1 MDSPEQ
7 EKKADVRRPMNA
19 FLIFCKRHRSMV
31 REKNPD
37 LDNRSVTRILGDLWA
52 NLGDTEKSVYTSL
65 AKQYK
70 DAFMKANPD
79 YKWHNP
85 DKTHPTPTK
94 MTTRP
99 TNARVVKSVQ
109 EIHLHG
115 SIMPGK
121 LADPSNM
128 GGLSLLL
135 MAGQQSMTPRHT
147 GEAERRVTSPDS
159 KCTSKSAL
167 LELAEMCAN
176 ELQQGEVTV
185 PHPKKLIT
193 KTESGKKVKAAHKK
207 TGDAEISS
215 GKSRSKSESDSNTE
229 AAESLGFPWKSE
241 QSLSDI
247 LKLLQSM
254 KDHEIKKKVCKE
266 VTGSCTVKQEPE
278 NSGKVDL
285 SGVTDRP
292 PSVEAAEKRMPRAR
306 SWSES
311 AKDQDVF
318 VAGMGDHS
326 SYTSVRSK
334 DDTPERRKSQ
344 AETLAGCLSD
354 QNDNDIV
361 SCGKLVVDHIFDRL
375 SSTEFSRS
383 AVKLKGL
390 TSVDEVRKV
399 LLSSE
404 FAESK
409 LTPKEENPD
418 KNIVHSRIDHLV
430 TEAYPK
436 DKCATETKHKAEV
449 TKEYSPILRVPDFK
463 SFLETEGNQK
473 KSSSDAIGSDANVV
487 RVKKR
492 TMTLPLEDVKPEPV
506 EDVGG
511 LTPESRTDRSDQDCY
526 GGLEDDGKDRDD
538 GSYQPVRKSRRR
550 NRGQRYLELINE
562 GIIQPSKER
571 LAARRAEQTSTDD
584 ETLWMYDDFPL
595 EDEVQEV
602 RRPTTKRCSSDSDAN
617 LEEKKYKTGD
627 FDLEAQIATLPACSL
642 DPVSRGNRQKNTPT
656 KIRHHSEGSTKKT
669 TIVSS
674 PTTAVSD
681 VTTLTLPPHL
691 KMQQVPVQAAPVSG
705 SRKRKARKHS
715 INHLLPAS
723 ANSEDKGDTDLNQP
737 AGEDVTKEIT
747 SFKDEEGQRSVVSSS
762 QSMDRDDRSQEEGH
776 VSHDSTDQSDPG
788 SEPDMKKEAT
798 DEEVKKDA
806 SGCETSQSAGS
817 SCAHPAESDQ
827 SDTSRHS
834 PGKGCDRNANI
845 SMTESDVLDFRTS
858 EIVPGVRSK
867 DGCVQSTASAT
878 MKSQPGDTCAIQSNI
893 SSKLMQSESVA
904 KENLGD
910 SVITQVMEGNF
921 QDSESDVSLSESIR
935 PDKVLDSN
943 AIEIQ
948 SQEDQE
954 CTDSGTS
961 NETLTSG
968 SGCEGSTHVNKPLP
982 SSTTT
987 LVSTVHSNR
996 QAALPQESDIISSE
1010 SFSTPTSSVNIVTF
1024 SSAPAPSTDDLVTLS
1039 TSAVT
1044 QGVNLEVLT
1053 ERADDSPTSSIAQSP
1068 LAAGSPSVGV
1078 VHS

>member
-1 MDSPEQ
+1 MDSPEH

-85 DKTHPTPTK
+85 DKTHQTPTK

-121 LADPSNM
+121 LADPSKM

-135 MAGQQSMTPRHT
+135 MAGQQSMTPRQT

-159 KCTSKSAL
+159 KCPSKSAL

-185 PHPKKLIT
+185 PHAKKLIT
-193 KTESGKKVKAAHKK
+193 KTESGKKVRVVHKK
-207 TGDAEISS
+207 QALGGEGELTS

-229 AAESLGFPWKSE
+229 AAGSLGLPWKSE

-247 LKLLQSM
+247 LKILQSM
-254 KDHEIKKKVCKE
+254 KDHEMKKKACKE
-266 VTGSCTVKQEPE
+266 VTGSEFVKQEPE
-278 NSGKVDL
+278 NSGKVDAC
-285 SGVTDRP
+285 GVADKP
-292 PSVEAAEKRMPRAR
+292 LPVEAVETRIPERPGQRAR

-375 SSTEFSRS
+375 SSTELSRS

-390 TSVDEVRKV
+390 TSLDEVRKV
-399 LLSSE
+399 LLGAE
-404 FAESK
+404 FGESK
-409 LTPKEENPD
+409 LPAEEENPD
-418 KNIVHSRIDHLV
+418 KKVAQSRIDRLV

-436 DKCATETKHKAEV
+436 EKCATETKEKEEV
-449 TKEYSPILRVPDFK
+449 KKEYSPILRVPDFK
-463 SFLETEGNQK
+463 SFLETEANQK
-473 KSSSDAIGSDANVV
+473 RSSSDAVVSDVV
-487 RVKKR
+487 RTKKR
-492 TMTLPLEDVKPEPV
+492 MMTLPLEEVKPEPI
-506 EDVGG
+506 EDVRGT
-511 LTPESRTDRSDQDCY
+511 TPESRADKSDQDCY
-526 GGLEDDGKDRDD
+526 GGLDEDGKDRED
-538 GSYQPVRKSRRR
+538 GNYQPVRKSRRR

-571 LAARRAEQTSTDD
+571 LAARLAEQTSTDD
-584 ETLWMYDDFPL
+584 ETMWLYEDFSL

-602 RRPTTKRCSSDSDAN
+602 RRPATKRCSSDSDAN

-642 DPVSRGNRQKNTPT
+642 DPVSRGSRQKNTPT
-656 KIRHHSEGSTKKT
+656 KIRHHSEGSTKKA

-674 PTTAVSD
+674 PTTAISD

-691 KMQQVPVQAAPVSG
+691 KMQQVPVQAVPVSG

-723 ANSEDKGDTDLNQP
+723 ASQSVP
-737 AGEDVTKEIT
+737 PGENFTTNTTLI
-747 SFKDEEGQRSVVSSS
+747 KDEEGERSVDSS
-762 QSMDRDDRSQEEGH
+762 QSVDRDDGSQGERGH
-776 VSHDSTDQSDPG
+776 VSHDSTDQSDP
-788 SEPDMKKEAT
+788 SLEPQIKEVEQGE
-798 DEEVKKDA
+798 EEVKKDA

-817 SCAHPAESDQ
+817 SCAQPAESDQ

-834 PGKGCDRNANI
+834 QEKGCDKNANI
-845 SMTESDVLDFRTS
+845 SMNESDVLDFRTS
-858 EIVPGVRSK
+858 ENVPGV
-867 DGCVQSTASAT
+867 GSTEVCSESSAT
-878 MKSQPGDTCAIQSNI
+878 MKSQTRDTCAIQSNT
-893 SSKLMQSESVA
+893 SGKLMQSVGE
-904 KENLGD
+904 ENLGD
-910 SVITQVMEGNF
+910 SVTTQDTEGPIRNSESV
-921 QDSESDVSLSESIR
+921 DSESIC
-935 PDKVLDSN
+935 PDKVLDSSVQSK
-943 AIEIQ
+943 ATGIH
-948 SQEDQE
+948 SQEDE
-954 CTDSGTS
+954 EWSDRVASVEALTD
-961 NETLTSG
+961 G
-968 SGCEGSTHVNKPLP
+968 SVCEGSSDVDKPSP
-982 SSTTT
+982 SATT
-987 LVSTVHSNR
+987 LVSTFHSNT
-996 QAALPQESDIISSE
+996 QNPLPQESDIIRSDSY
-1010 SFSTPTSSVNIVTF
+1010 STPSSSVNIVTF
-1024 SSAPAPSTDDLVTLS
+1024 SSAPAPSTVDLVTLS

-1053 ERADDSPTSSIAQSP
+1053 ERPEDSPTSSIAQSP

>member
-1 MDSPEQ
+1 MDSPEH

-85 DKTHPTPTK
+85 DKTHQTPTK

-121 LADPSNM
+121 LADPSKM

-135 MAGQQSMTPRHT
+135 MAGQQSMTPRQT
-147 GEAERRVTSPDS
+147 GEAERRVTSPD
-159 KCTSKSAL
+159 KCPSKSAL

-176 ELQQGEVTV
+176 ELKQGEVTV
-185 PHPKKLIT
+185 PHAKKLIT
-193 KTESGKKVKAAHKK
+193 KTESGKKVRVGQKK
-207 TGDAEISS
+207 QAMAGEGELTS

-229 AAESLGFPWKSE
+229 AAGSLGLPWKSD

-254 KDHEIKKKVCKE
+254 KDHEMKKKACKE
-266 VTGSCTVKQEPE
+266 MSGSDVVQHEPE
-278 NSGKVDL
+278 NSGTVDA
-285 SGVTDRP
+285 TDAADRP
-292 PSVEAAEKRMPRAR
+292 LPVEAVGKRMPERPGPRAR

-318 VAGMGDHS
+318 VSGMGDHS
-326 SYTSVRSK
+326 NYTSIRWK

-375 SSTEFSRS
+375 SSTELSRS

-390 TSVDEVRKV
+390 TSIDEVRKV
-399 LLSSE
+399 LLSAE
-404 FAESK
+404 FGESK
-409 LTPKEENPD
+409 LTAQEENPD
-418 KNIVHSRIDHLV
+418 KKGAQSRIDRLV

-436 DKCATETKHKAEV
+436 EKCATETKEKEEV
-449 TKEYSPILRVPDFK
+449 KKEYSPILRVPDFK
-463 SFLETEGNQK
+463 SFLETEANQK
-473 KSSSDAIGSDANVV
+473 RSSSDAVASDVV
-487 RVKKR
+487 RAKKR
-492 TMTLPLEDVKPEPV
+492 MMTLPLEEVKPEPT

-511 LTPESRTDRSDQDCY
+511 TTPESRADKSDQDCY
-526 GGLEDDGKDRDD
+526 GGLDDDGKDRED
-538 GSYQPVRKSRRR
+538 GNYQPVRKSRRR

-584 ETLWMYDDFPL
+584 ETMWMYEDFAL

-602 RRPTTKRCSSDSDAN
+602 RRPATKRCSSDSDAN

-642 DPVSRGNRQKNTPT
+642 DPVSRGSRQKNTPT
-656 KIRHHSEGSTKKT
+656 KIRHHSEGSTKKA

-674 PTTAVSD
+674 PTTAICD

-691 KMQQVPVQAAPVSG
+691 KMQQVPVQAVPVSG

-715 INHLLPAS
+715 INHLLPAN
-723 ANSEDKGDTDLNQP
+723 ARSENQGRSQP
-737 AGEDVTKEIT
+737 TGENVTPNAASI
-747 SFKDEEGQRSVVSSS
+747 KDEDQRSVESS
-762 QSMDRDDRSQEEGH
+762 QSVDRDNGSQGKGGH
-776 VSHDSTDQSDPG
+776 VTHDPTGQSDP
-788 SEPDMKKEAT
+788 DKKPQLEEGEQGE
-798 DEEVKKDA
+798 EEVKEDA

-834 PGKGCDRNANI
+834 QEKG
-845 SMTESDVLDFRTS
+845 LDFRTS
-858 EIVPGVRSK
+858 ENVPGGTEACSQV
-867 DGCVQSTASAT
+867 SAA
-878 MKSQPGDTCAIQSNI
+878 MKSQTRDTIQSNT
-893 SSKLMQSESVA
+893 SGMLMQCAGE
-904 KENLGD
+904 ENLGD
-910 SVITQVMEGNF
+910 SVTTQVMEGHI
-921 QDSESDVSLSESIR
+921 QYSQSDDSKSIC
-935 PDKVLDSN
+935 PDKVLDSSVQSK
-943 AIEIQ
+943 ATEIH
-948 SQEDQE
+948 SQEDKE
-954 CTDSGTS
+954 WSERVTSVETTTDRSI
-961 NETLTSG
+961 
-968 SGCEGSTHVNKPLP
+968 CEGSSDVNKP
-982 SSTTT
+982 SDTN
-987 LVSTVHSNR
+987 LVSTFHSNT
-996 QAALPQESDIISSE
+996 QDPLPQESDIIRSDSYT
-1010 SFSTPTSSVNIVTF
+1010 TPASSVNIVTF
-1024 SSAPAPSTDDLVTLS
+1024 SSAPAPSTVDLVTLS

-1044 QGVNLEVLT
+1044 QGVSLEVLT
-1053 ERADDSPTSSIAQSP
+1053 ERPEDSPTNSIAQSP